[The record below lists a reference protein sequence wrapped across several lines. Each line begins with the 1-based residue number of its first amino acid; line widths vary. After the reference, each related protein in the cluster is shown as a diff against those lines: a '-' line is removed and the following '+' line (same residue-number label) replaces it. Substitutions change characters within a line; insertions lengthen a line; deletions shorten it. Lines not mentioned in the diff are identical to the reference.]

1 LLASVDF
8 KEAKMAQKVRKA
20 VIPAAGLG
28 TRFLPVTKTLAKEL
42 LPIGTK
48 PTLHMVVEE
57 AAASG
62 IEEVVLVTAP
72 DKTQINDYFDPDTK
86 YMREL
91 EARGKAEMA
100 SDLTELLEKVRVRI
114 AYQEEQKGL
123 GHAILC
129 AAGDVGD
136 EPFVIL
142 LPDVLIAS
150 VEPCSRQL
158 IEAYSK
164 TGCSMSATEHTPR
177 DKIHLYGIYDVDR
190 SEGRIHWAKGVVEK
204 PKAEDAPSD
213 LSVVGRYLFTHD
225 VFELLERT
233 PPGKGGEIQLADVQ
247 NTLAREGKFL
257 AFEYDGRQFD
267 TGDPIGFL
275 KANVYYNWKKYPEDF
290 KAITKELM
298 GS

>member
-1 LLASVDF
+1 
-8 KEAKMAQKVRKA
+8 MAQKVRKA
-20 VIPAAGLG
+20 VVPAAGLG

-72 DKTQINDYFDPDTK
+72 DKVQISDYFNPDTK

-91 EARGKAEMA
+91 EARGKTEMA
-100 SDLTELLEKVRVRI
+100 SDLTKLLEKVRIKV

-129 AAGDVGD
+129 AAGDVGN

-150 VEPCSRQL
+150 AEPCSRQL
-158 IEAYSK
+158 IEAYGK

-177 DKIHLYGIYDVDR
+177 EKIHLYGIYDVER
-190 SEGRIHWAKGVVEK
+190 SEGRIHWAKGVIEK

-213 LSVVGRYLFTHD
+213 FSVVGRYLFTHD

-233 PPGKGGEIQLADVQ
+233 PPGKGGEIQLADAQ
-247 NTLAREGKFL
+247 NSLAKDGKFV

-267 TGDPIGFL
+267 TGDPEGFL
-275 KANVYYNWKKYPEDF
+275 RANVYYNWKKFPEAF
-290 KAITKELM
+290 EAITKEMM

>member
-1 LLASVDF
+1 VRLE
-8 KEAKMAQKVRKA
+8 EAKMAQKVRKA

-57 AAASG
+57 AATSG

-72 DKTQINDYFDPDTK
+72 DKTQISDYFNPDTK

-91 EARGKAEMA
+91 EARGKMEMA
-100 SDLTELLEKVRVRI
+100 SDLTELLEKVRIRI

-158 IEAYSK
+158 IEAYGE

-204 PKAEDAPSD
+204 PKAEEAPSD
-213 LSVVGRYLFTHD
+213 FSVVGRYLFTHD

-233 PPGKGGEIQLADVQ
+233 PPGKGGEIQLADAQ
-247 NTLAREGKFL
+247 NTLAKDGKFV

-267 TGDPIGFL
+267 TGDPEGFL
-275 KANVYYNWKKYPEDF
+275 RANVYYNWKKFPEAF
-290 KAITKELM
+290 EAITKELM

>member
-1 LLASVDF
+1 
-8 KEAKMAQKVRKA
+8 MAQKVRKA

-72 DKTQINDYFDPDTK
+72 DKTQIIDYFDTDTK

-91 EARGKAEMA
+91 EARGKTKMA
-100 SDLTELLEKVRVRI
+100 SELTSLLEKVRIKI

-123 GHAILC
+123 GHAIMC
-129 AAGDVGD
+129 AAGDVGS

-158 IEAYSK
+158 IEAYGK

-177 DKIHLYGIYDVDR
+177 EKIHLYGIYDVDR

-204 PKAEDAPSD
+204 PKAEEAPSD

-233 PPGKGGEIQLADVQ
+233 PPGKGGEIQLADAQ
-247 NTLAREGKFL
+247 NALAKEGKFV

-267 TGDPIGFL
+267 TGDPEGFL
-275 KANVYYNWKKYPEDF
+275 RANVYYNWKKYPEAF
-290 KAITKELM
+290 EAITKELM